1 MSSVNELSDN
11 LGNVIKLVKLH
22 CSVRLNNPSFC
33 NAGGVTVSMF
43 CVTIIL

>member
-1 MSSVNELSDN
+1 MLMSSDN

-33 NAGGVTVSMF
+33 NAGGVSMF